1 MKPNNRLLQTASGRT
16 RGFTL
21 IELMV
26 AVAIIAILA
35 AIAYPSYMDYLRKG
49 RRASA
54 QTFISEIANRE
65 QQYLLDARNY
75 AVSGDATAVA
85 TLGLAVPPDVTPY
98 YTIRIDPAVPTLPPS
113 FSIVAT
119 PISTQVPDGALT
131 LDNQGSKTRNGQPG
145 W

>member
-1 MKPNNRLLQTASGRT
+1 MKPNNRLSQAAPGKT

-35 AIAYPSYMDYLRKG
+35 AIAYPSYLDYLRKG

-54 QTFISEIANRE
+54 QTFVSEIANRE

-75 AVSGDATAVA
+75 AVSGDATAIA
-85 TLGLAVPPDVTPY
+85 TLGLTVPSDVTPY
-98 YTIRIDPAVPTLPPS
+98 YTIRIDPAAPTLPPS

-131 LDNQGSKTRNGQPG
+131 LDNQGNKTRNGQPG

>member
-1 MKPNNRLLQTASGRT
+1 MKPNNRLLPAASGKT

-26 AVAIIAILA
+26 AVAIVAILA
-35 AIAYPSYMDYLRKG
+35 SIAYPSYLNHLRKG
-49 RRASA
+49 HRASA

-75 AVSGDATAVA
+75 AVSGDATAIA
-85 TLGLAVPPDVTPY
+85 TLGLSVPPDVTPY
-98 YTIRIDPAVPTLPPS
+98 YTISIDPATPTLQPS

-119 PISTQVPDGALT
+119 PIGTQVQDGALT
-131 LDNQGSKTRNGQPG
+131 LDNQGNKTRNGQPG

>member
-1 MKPNNRLLQTASGRT
+1 MKPNNRLSQAAPGKT

-35 AIAYPSYMDYLRKG
+35 AIAYPSYLDYLRKG

-75 AVSGDATAVA
+75 AVSGDDTAIA
-85 TLGLAVPPDVTPY
+85 TLSLTVPADVTPY
-98 YTIRIDPAVPTLPPS
+98 YTIRIDPAAPATPPS

-119 PISTQVPDGALT
+119 PIGSQVPVGTLT
-131 LDNQGSKTRNGQPG
+131 LDNLGNKTRNGQPG